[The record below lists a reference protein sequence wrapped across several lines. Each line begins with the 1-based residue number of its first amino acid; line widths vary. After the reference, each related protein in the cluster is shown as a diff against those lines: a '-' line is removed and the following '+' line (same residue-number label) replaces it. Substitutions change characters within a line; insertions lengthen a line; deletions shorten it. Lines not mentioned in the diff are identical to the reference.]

1 MATMGGQT
9 LSKDPGL
16 NGERCFMHC
25 VAELGGVRFHLEG
38 LARWIDGRPAGFR
51 DNN

>member
-16 NGERCFMHC
+16 TGERCFMHC
-25 VAELGGVRFHLEG
+25 VAG
-38 LARWIDGRPAGFR
+38 LAWRSVLLGRSSKM
-51 DNN
+51 D